1 MPFSID
7 TFFACTLM
15 VSVVI
20 MATVSVTGTMM
31 IRINS
36 WNHMNKESYLTS
48 IADNIL
54 SSKGFPA
61 DWGSN
66 GNVKPEEF
74 GLAESSSA
82 STIELDLDKVSRLN
96 PENYFSLSYTDIL
109 TAARLTNIAM
119 SISMSQI
126 MQIAISLSSS
136 TSQGNYTFK
145 VTVNQDSGPVTASLH
160 WYAVARNFLQHQY
173 SNTSTDG
180 VGYVNVQIPN
190 ESNGTVALIVFARAA
205 QDPMM
210 TAYGVQLFS
219 HSSQEPL
226 QDNTFLDLSPLNYTL
241 YLGLKSANT
250 TVESSYAFSYGYQ
263 ANLTKISNTSYTIP
277 RMLDSSPTVLVVT
290 GLNQSDFFAEWTA
303 YPQVPFRTGS
313 DFTNSESH
321 TFSYVVII
329 KDTLYKLTLSFGDV
343 NP

>member
-1 MPFSID
+1 
-7 TFFACTLM
+7 M

-31 IRINS
+31 SRINS
-36 WNHMNKESYLTS
+36 WNGMNEESYLQS
-48 IADNIL
+48 IANNIL

-66 GNVKPEEF
+66 SNVKPEEF
-74 GLAESSSA
+74 GLAESSFA

-109 TAARLTNIAM
+109 TAARLTDIAM
-119 SISMSQI
+119 SISVSQI
-126 MQIAISLSSS
+126 MQVAISLSSS
-136 TSQGNYTFK
+136 TNQGDSTFYTFR
-145 VTVNQDSGPVTASLH
+145 VAVNQDSGPVTASLH
-160 WYAVARNFLQHQY
+160 SYAVGRNFLRQNS

-180 VGYVNVQIPN
+180 VGYINVKVPN
-190 ESNGTVALIVFARAA
+190 KSNGTVALIVFARAA

-219 HSSQEPL
+219 SPSQELL

-241 YLGLKSANT
+241 HLGLKSANT
-250 TVESSYAFSYGYQ
+250 KVNSSYAFSYDYN
-263 ANLTKISNTSYTIP
+263 ATLAEISNTSCTIP
-277 RMLDSSPTVLVVT
+277 RMLDSSPIVLVVT
-290 GLNQSDFFAEWTA
+290 GLNQSDFFVEWTA
-303 YPQVPFRTGS
+303 YPQVPFQTGS

-329 KDTLYKLTLSFGDV
+329 KDTLYKLTLNFGDV